1 MKNIKVNVHCI
12 PLKLCSDS
20 AKIFKTLYKFCF
32 FQTSFLFQRNYLIKL
47 LNDYLKEKQLIN
59 NDIKTFT
66 QLKRLEEED
75 EFTSQRRVSRRRS
88 TLMAKKEEGTE
99 KTENVE
105 EEEYEEDELIEGL
118 EGIEGIEGMEGENQE
133 ETPQSVLERVNPVLK
148 ELFIYNGDK
157 DVKSLIL
164 FLYNKINQIYTNK
177 EIKESLLLFFAFL
190 NVSLESKVPVPF
202 KQIFLNCHLFDN
214 KFEECFE
221 ENEIET
227 SPINNID
234 DKQWS
239 ILKKLNSISGLLFQ
253 DILDNIEKNKDLW
266 GKYLEDS

>member
-1 MKNIKVNVHCI
+1 MKQTLKKIDAEKRMIKTILQFDLSGNIEKLVNTEALNEKYKGECTLHSTCEKMIEIVENKI
-12 PLKLCSDS
+12 KKQKQGLIDNYIKLCADS

-148 ELFIYNGDK
+148 ELYIYNGDK

-164 FLYNKINQIYTNK
+164 FLYNK
-177 EIKESLLLFFAFL
+177 LL
-190 NVSLESKVPVPF
+190 
-202 KQIFLNCHLFDN
+202 
-214 KFEECFE
+214 
-221 ENEIET
+221 
-227 SPINNID
+227 
-234 DKQWS
+234 
-239 ILKKLNSISGLLFQ
+239 
-253 DILDNIEKNKDLW
+253 
-266 GKYLEDS
+266 